1 MWATFVFLY
10 VVSVILKSNND
21 LDGRANPWA
30 SHALAIDQRPV
41 SMSAG
46 AISNGLSI
54 DFALLSPVPLHSF
67 AGLPSAGS
75 PDINLPGNKFCDEG
89 GNVIVVLYF
98 VCIKVIRV
106 RFSISPSP
114 F

>member
-10 VVSVILKSNND
+10 VVSIILKSNND

-75 PDINLPGNKFCDEG
+75 PDINLPGNKFCTK
-89 GNVIVVLYF
+89 LYDF
-98 VCIKVIRV
+98 AMKGECYSGIILCLHQ
-106 RFSISPSP
+106 SD
-114 F
+114 